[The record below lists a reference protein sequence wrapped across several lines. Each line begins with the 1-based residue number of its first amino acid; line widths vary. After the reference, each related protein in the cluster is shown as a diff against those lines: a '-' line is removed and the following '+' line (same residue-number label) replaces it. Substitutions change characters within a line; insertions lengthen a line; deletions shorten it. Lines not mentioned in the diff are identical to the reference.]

1 MDFIKN
7 KELGMEI
14 SMEITIGSMMFIGGV
29 AGAAICIILF
39 LMTAPVFR
47 KQKKRLLEK
56 LQEM

>member
-1 MDFIKN
+1 
-7 KELGMEI
+7 MEI

-29 AGAAICIILF
+29 AGAAICLILF